1 MSNKSSE
8 LILNSSKYMYFLL
21 NMSNQIRVY
30 HWRTLVFSRH
40 KASDELYSNLNEL
53 IDRFIEALQGR
64 LIVETNDKTFRIPV
78 PRKRISLVDYDDDS
92 VSLLLF
98 SFKEFL
104 ENDLKIISEYSDLA
118 NIRDEM
124 LALINNNIY
133 LFTLK

>member
-1 MSNKSSE
+1 MANKSSE
-8 LILNSSKYMYFLL
+8 LILNSSRYMYHLL
-21 NMSNQIRVY
+21 NISNQIRVY
-30 HWRTLVFSRH
+30 HWKTHIFSRH

-64 LIVETNDKTFRIPV
+64 LIIETNDKYFRIPI
-78 PRKRISLVDYDDDS
+78 PLEKIKLIDYNDNNIAELLVSY
-92 VSLLLF
+92 
-98 SFKEFL
+98 KIFL
-104 ENDLKIISEYSDLA
+104 EEEMKSISEYSDLA